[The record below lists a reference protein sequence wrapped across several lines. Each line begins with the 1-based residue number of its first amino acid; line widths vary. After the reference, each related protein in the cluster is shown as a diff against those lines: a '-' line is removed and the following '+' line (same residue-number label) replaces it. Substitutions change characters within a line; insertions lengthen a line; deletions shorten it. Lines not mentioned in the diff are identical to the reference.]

1 MGRGVG
7 DLSDAQR
14 RAYRLLDGRGMVE
27 VETAAGVRSPVE
39 ISAEILKVL
48 RLRAEQALGGELVG
62 AVITV
67 PAYFDDAQRQAT
79 KDAAL
84 RQRAGGRSAAR
95 ERLRVYMLRSASSS
109 AARSARP
116 SVSAVPQLK
125 VMGRTPSPRTRKS
138 RRRDSIS
145 AMRRTATSVR

>member
-79 KDAAL
+79 KDAARLARLNVL
-84 RQRAGGRSAAR
+84 RLLNEPTAA
-95 ERLRVYMLRSASSS
+95 
-109 AARSARP
+109 AAAYG
-116 SVSAVPQLK
+116 L
-125 VMGRTPSPRTRKS
+125 
-138 RRRDSIS
+138 D
-145 AMRRTATSVR
+145 